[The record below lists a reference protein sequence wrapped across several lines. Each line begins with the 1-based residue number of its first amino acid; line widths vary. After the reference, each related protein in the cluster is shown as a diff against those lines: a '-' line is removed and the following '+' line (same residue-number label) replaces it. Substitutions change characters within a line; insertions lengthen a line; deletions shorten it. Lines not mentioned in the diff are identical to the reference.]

1 MGSAAAIVPLK
12 RPVRRVE
19 LIRVSGQGQADAG
32 TPQDQVA
39 DLARLAARLPDT
51 VLVER
56 IDYGAHTAIS
66 AALDASERA
75 DLRRLFQLCRD
86 RAFDELWVR
95 AVNRLTRHGSMS
107 ERGLIWDMVV
117 QAGALIRT
125 TDGKVFDSKDPNAE
139 VLWYLESRAAAADRV
154 DIVTKTQAGRAR
166 AAAEGRWQGRS
177 PYARRWSRV
186 TRSWDLDPAQME
198 AYRLIF
204 QLVLAGWSAA
214 RICER
219 FTEEGRPPP
228 STGKDKK
235 RGARWHPS
243 VISKLVKTP
252 GAVGKLRCFGHDF
265 ACPAV
270 VDEQTWRLAQAAL
283 VNNRTA
289 SGARPSK
296 FALVRKLLRCATCGA
311 PMWTAGTGSK
321 APDEFYYRCSSAA
334 KDPGGS
340 HEGCRSWWRV
350 SVVDAAVVDALR
362 ARLNDPTTLLE
373 ADTEGDAKGQDPE
386 AAAKAARRLLARL
399 ETEELNLERQLMRGQ
414 LREKIADRL
423 RQENAERRAEAEA
436 QLAMAEAQLAAAQLA
451 KDSAAD
457 LAARIEVLT
466 AGVMAQPPAA
476 WAQLVH
482 DLFPKRPD
490 VYLRIHGDGL
500 IEGRGLVSLTASV
513 PTGSADPSPARR
525 SRA

>member
-1 MGSAAAIVPLK
+1 MGSSATVLPIKV
-12 RPVRRVE
+12 PVRRIE
-19 LIRVSGQGQADAG
+19 LVRVSGQGQADAG
-32 TPQDQVA
+32 TPQDQLA
-39 DLARLAARLPDT
+39 DLARLAARFPDT

-75 DLRRLFQLCRD
+75 DLRRVFQLCRE

-166 AAAEGRWQGRS
+166 GAAEGRWQGRS
-177 PYARRWSRV
+177 PYARRWNRAA
-186 TRSWDLDPAQME
+186 RRWDVDTAQME

-204 QLVLAGWSAA
+204 QLVLGGWSAA

-219 FTEEGRPPP
+219 FTKEGRPPP
-228 STGKDKK
+228 STGKDRK

-243 VISKLVKTP
+243 AISKLVKAT
-252 GAVGKLRCFGHDF
+252 GAVGRLRCFGHDF
-265 ACPAV
+265 VCPPV
-270 VDEQTWRLAQAAL
+270 VDEQTWRLARAAL
-283 VNNRTA
+283 AGNRTS
-289 SGARPSK
+289 SGPRPSK

-311 PMWTAGTGSK
+311 PTWTAGTGSK

-350 SVVDAAVVDALR
+350 SVVDAAIVETLR
-362 ARLNDPTTLLE
+362 ARLTDPGMLLE
-373 ADTEGDAKGQDPE
+373 SDAETGTNGDPE
-386 AAAKAARRLLARL
+386 AAAKSARKLLARL
-399 ETEELNLERQLMRGQ
+399 ETEELNLERQTMRGQ
-414 LREKIADRL
+414 LRAKIADKL
-423 RQENAERRAEAEA
+423 RQENAQRRADAEA
-436 QLAMAEAQLAAAQLA
+436 QLAIAEAQLAAAQHA
-451 KDSAAD
+451 KESAAD
-457 LAARIEVLT
+457 LAARIDALT
-466 AGVMAQPPAA
+466 EGVMAQPPAA
-476 WAQLVH
+476 WAQLVR
-482 DLFPKRPD
+482 DLFPRRAD
-490 VYLRIHGDGL
+490 TYLRIHADGL
-500 IEGRGLVSLTASV
+500 VEGRGLVSLNASV
-513 PTGSADPSPARR
+513 SDASAGPSPATR